1 MGYEIAYYKK
11 IDERYGTIDD
21 VDNPIVELRKRGMKL
36 MLDLAVIHTS
46 DEVGS
51 S

>member
-1 MGYEIAYYKK
+1 MGYDIASYRK
-11 IDERYGTIDD
+11 IDERYRIID